1 MCMQECQV
9 TSPRNPRSVSVIL
22 YAIEAG
28 GWGLGAGGWG
38 CSAEQRRA
46 ARKARV
52 APLMQSLYD
61 WILQQMKTLSRH
73 LRYGESVHTPAETVG
88 IA

>member
-22 YAIEAG
+22 YAIE
-28 GWGLGAGGWG
+28 AGGWG

-61 WILQQMKTLSRH
+61 WILQQMKILSRH
-73 LRYGESVHTPAETVG
+73 LGYGESVHTPAETVG